1 VFGRGRRNPTFSFKL
16 KLMKRKKMIKEIKR
30 LSKYMPVAKAIN
42 YVSSKTP
49 YTFKTVQTYY
59 YTDKARP
66 N

>member
-1 VFGRGRRNPTFSFKL
+1 
-16 KLMKRKKMIKEIKR
+16 MKRKKIIKEIKR
-30 LSKYMPVAKAIN
+30 LSKYMPVCKAIN

-59 YTDKARP
+59 YSDKKRP